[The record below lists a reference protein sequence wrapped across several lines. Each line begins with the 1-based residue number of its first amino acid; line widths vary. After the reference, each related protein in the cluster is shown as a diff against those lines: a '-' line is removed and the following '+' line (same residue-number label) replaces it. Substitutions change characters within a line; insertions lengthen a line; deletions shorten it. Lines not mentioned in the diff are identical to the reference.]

1 MWLSRVWLERCESH
15 KEQNKA
21 FKLLSCSYQRNRTLQ
36 KKRKK
41 KQNRTHSIRRS
52 KEEEDEANKSL
63 NFSLNRL
70 LHPIRTDTARVGA
83 NQPNSVRIG
92 PSRAGVSRRKKKK
105 RTRHQRAG
113 SGVAC
118 ATDASA
124 VAVLPRPC
132 ILVWDS
138 RIASPTG
145 PSQSTPLTSTR
156 VLSCGAHMSG

>member
-1 MWLSRVWLERCESH
+1 MWLSRVWSERCESH

-105 RTRHQRAG
+105 KGRGTNAQAAASLAQRTQVRWPFCH
-113 SGVAC
+113 VH
-118 ATDASA
+118 AS
-124 VAVLPRPC
+124 
-132 ILVWDS
+132 
-138 RIASPTG
+138 
-145 PSQSTPLTSTR
+145 
-156 VLSCGAHMSG
+156 